1 MKKDNRLLL
10 LVEIALM
17 AAVGVILDLLSLRLW
32 PNGGSVSLAMVPIFL
47 IAYRRG
53 LGAGLTTGLL
63 VGLLQPLIVPPFYV
77 HPIQFLLDY
86 PIAFMVVGMAGIFS
100 VKVDEAKRKRITMII
115 LGCLTG
121 SLLRLVSHFIS
132 GVIWFGEMAPEGTP
146 VALYSFLYNASY
158 LLPTA
163 AVSIVVLALL
173 SHQAPKLVHEQ

>member
-1 MKKDNRLLL
+1 MKNNTRLLL

-53 LGAGLTTGLL
+53 FGAGLTTGLL
-63 VGLLQPLIVPPFYV
+63 VGILQPLIVPPFYV

-86 PIAFMVVGMAGIFS
+86 PVAFLLVGTAGIFS
-100 VKVDEAKRKRITMII
+100 VAVDAPKRKRMTMIAV
-115 LGCLTG
+115 GCVVG
-121 SLLRLVSHFIS
+121 SMLRLASHFIS
-132 GVIWFGEMAPEGTP
+132 GVIWFGDMAPEGTP

-163 AVSIVVLALL
+163 VVSIIVLILL
-173 SHQAPKLVHEQ
+173 SLNAPKMVHHQ